1 MPQPLSNRAVMFL
14 GTWHHEEQDV
24 VLRVALGT
32 DNCIRAV
39 YRNNSTLLEQT
50 ADGFEGTDVITNG
63 RSLGRRLLLRIASD
77 HTKLILQ
84 YQKSSTGGWL
94 APACLRRVSYEEQMC
109 SGRYTSMDSIWEA
122 LYTGDAL
129 LIKGTWLFEWT
140 RAGRL
145 LPRRQELPPGAA
157 WEPKELAA
165 AARRGAGGQDS
176 GAVLLLEGQEAPGP
190 GRRDTA
196 LAGHARLAAPLRTVS
211 QRDPAAERRR
221 NLHRLVLHVPG
232 GQEREGGGGVQPLP
246 EGHRPLVRPP
256 GDRVVAADDTHPDMV
271 PYGERGWPVFEGAL
285 SSMVKPQHMILD
297 LANFSKDVCLDWRM
311 THEACQT
318 SRLAPLVPQTFAKIL
333 LSKSFSNWRDYEKVE
348 PKYASTFHSLMSSAE
363 VLNFASAGWRDNEA
377 EILAMALKH
386 CPVLKTLLLDSNK
399 IAAPGAAAL
408 AAMLPHCEALEVLQL
423 RQNPLGD
430 VGVAAI
436 AAVLP
441 RCMKL
446 RKLGLT
452 GTYLGDAG
460 AQALAHSLPRCHALE
475 TLLIDQNQIKDS
487 GAAVLESMLPLCQSL
502 VRVQIN
508 GNQLSDKAKDS
519 LMEAWRRCGSTPA
532 PSRSPPTIHPVQEV
546 AHYAMADAGHKP

>member
-157 WEPKELAA
+157 WEPKELQLRVEGLEVKIVALSYCW
-165 AARRGAGGQDS
+165 RDKKHPDPDGEILH
-176 GAVLLLEGQEAPGP
+176 LL
-190 GRRDTA
+190 DM
-196 LAGHARLAAPLRTVS
+196 
-211 QRDPAAERRR
+211 
-221 NLHRLVLHVPG
+221 LVLQRLSVQYPNG
-232 GQEREGGGGVQPLP
+232 IPLLRDVAIFIDWCCMYQGDRSERE
-246 EGHRPLVRPP
+246 E
-256 GDRVVAADDTHPDMV
+256 AAFNRCLRDIDLWYAHQEIESWLLTSTHPDMV